1 MNNDEPTTAKS
12 TTTCPEKFEAGR
24 MENLRLG
31 YPILGPVS
39 MLHTAMTWLDK
50 VKPEELPAA
59 ADEIIMAHAARS
71 AIKSVARVE
80 AAMTTRS
87 KHGYS
92 DLPADA
98 LVHELIVERD
108 RTVAFYQEFRERKAK
123 TARLEA
129 LADKTRTIRFPGK
142 CREPRPKLRKVE
154 TA

>member
-1 MNNDEPTTAKS
+1 MNDDEPATAKP
-12 TTTCPEKFEAGR
+12 TTTCPEMFEAGR

-31 YPILGPVS
+31 FPILGPVS
-39 MLHTAMTWLDK
+39 MVHTAMTWLDK

-59 ADEIIMAHAARS
+59 ADEIILAHAARA
-71 AIKSVARVE
+71 AIKNVARVE
-80 AAMTTRS
+80 AAMTTRT
-87 KHGYS
+87 KHGLG

-98 LVHELIVERD
+98 LVHDLIVERD
-108 RTVAFYQEFRERKAK
+108 RSVAFYQEFRERKAK

-129 LADKTRTIRFPGK
+129 LADKARTIRFPGK